1 MSSSE
6 PRRLS
11 RLSSLLHCCLSTCV
25 VPQFVLL
32 LEDGSVV
39 GPAVKKKNSLIKAGS
54 ASESTTTFNLLSNEM
69 KTQGVST
76 ELKPNVFVFNTISCL
91 IIIHLRTGP
100 LITVA

>member
-39 GPAVKKKNSLIKAGS
+39 GPAVKINSLIKAGS
-54 ASESTTTFNLLSNEM
+54 TSESTTTFNLLSNEM
-69 KTQGVST
+69 KTQRVST
-76 ELKPNVFVFNTISCL
+76 ELKPNVFVFSTISCL
-91 IIIHLRTGP
+91 IIMHLRTGP